1 MPVIIFE
8 AGGKMTPDKKKE
20 LVLRLTE
27 TSVEVTGIHAQAFT
41 VYIHENEYDNIGV
54 GGKLLTEIL
63 AERD

>member
-27 TSVEVTGIHAQAFT
+27 TSVEVTGIAAPAFI

-54 GGKLLTEIL
+54 GGQLLTEIL
-63 AERD
+63 AERE

>member
-8 AGGKMTPDKKKE
+8 GGGKMTPDKKKE

-27 TSVEVTGIHAQAFT
+27 TAAEVTEIAAPAFII
-41 VYIHENEYDNIGV
+41 YIHENEYDNIGV
-54 GGKLLTEIL
+54 GGKLLTEVL